1 MYCKRHISRKWHEQH
16 KNRGGAFVFT
26 YISIKIGGDPSR
38 VAAQIASG
46 VGFIGAG
53 IIFKNG
59 IDDIRHLT
67 TAVLVWVLAALGSLI
82 SLGYLFESLM
92 ITGIIYIIL
101 KIKNTKMNKIEKLY
115 RSMYENELR
124 KLRKCAES
132 VQNLS
137 QYVAFKAWSEE
148 VMAYLFLNRSFRLYL
163 GMGI

>member
-1 MYCKRHISRKWHEQH
+1 MLGS
-16 KNRGGAFVFT
+16 FVFT

-101 KIKNTKMNKIEKLY
+101 KIKILKWLRSISYITLY
-115 RSMYENELR
+115 MKKS
-124 KLRKCAES
+124 CVS
-132 VQNLS
+132 
-137 QYVAFKAWSEE
+137 
-148 VMAYLFLNRSFRLYL
+148 
-163 GMGI
+163 

>member
-1 MYCKRHISRKWHEQH
+1 MNGQFKSKIIGIRTCILIMLGS
-16 KNRGGAFVFT
+16 FVFT

-101 KIKNTKMNKIEKLY
+101 KIKILKWTKLKSCTGLCMKMN
-115 RSMYENELR
+115 
-124 KLRKCAES
+124 
-132 VQNLS
+132 
-137 QYVAFKAWSEE
+137 YV
-148 VMAYLFLNRSFRLYL
+148 N
-163 GMGI
+163 

>member
-1 MYCKRHISRKWHEQH
+1 MFTFITGLIAVLVC
-16 KNRGGAFVFT
+16 GALIGYERQFKSKIIGIRTCILIMLGSFVFT

-67 TAVLVWVLAALGSLI
+67 TAVLAWVLAALGSLI

-101 KIKNTKMNKIEKLY
+101 KIKILKWLRSISYITLY
-115 RSMYENELR
+115 MKKS
-124 KLRKCAES
+124 CVS
-132 VQNLS
+132 
-137 QYVAFKAWSEE
+137 
-148 VMAYLFLNRSFRLYL
+148 
-163 GMGI
+163 

>member
-1 MYCKRHISRKWHEQH
+1 MFTFITGLIAVLVC
-16 KNRGGAFVFT
+16 GALIGYERQFKSKIIGIRTCILIMLGSFVFT

-46 VGFIGAG
+46 VGSLGAG

-101 KIKNTKMNKIEKLY
+101 KIKILK
-115 RSMYENELR
+115 
-124 KLRKCAES
+124 
-132 VQNLS
+132 
-137 QYVAFKAWSEE
+137 
-148 VMAYLFLNRSFRLYL
+148 
-163 GMGI
+163 